1 MVEGRAG
8 AWSCC
13 HAPPVV
19 YLVTHATNSLPPSG
33 APAVPAESP
42 LDFRILAG
50 REGAVAHLRPGM
62 IERLRTVHDKVG
74 APVLF
79 VLGGLLGD
87 HVLAYAFGSFRT
99 VGRLS

>member
-1 MVEGRAG
+1 
-8 AWSCC
+8 
-13 HAPPVV
+13 
-19 YLVTHATNSLPPSG
+19 
-33 APAVPAESP
+33 
-42 LDFRILAG
+42 
-50 REGAVAHLRPGM
+50 M